1 MNHLLPLFRE
11 LPDSSNLS
19 RRDQICELVSSA
31 IAARA
36 VSPQVALPSCRQMAE
51 QLGVSRNTVF
61 AAYSRLIDLGLI
73 EARDRSGY
81 YVNGDVFS
89 PSDRPESD
97 LADTGT
103 VASPVRFPP
112 STLIPLGQSARLET
126 LPLSVHLQ
134 IR

>member
-11 LPDSSNLS
+11 LPDNPNLS
-19 RRDQICELVSSA
+19 RRDQICEMVSSA

-36 VSPQVALPSCRQMAE
+36 VSPQVPLPSCRQMAS

-81 YVNGDVFS
+81 YVNSEMLSSSPGPEGDQLE
-89 PSDRPESD
+89 DGD
-97 LADTGT
+97 
-103 VASPVRFPP
+103 VASPVTFK
-112 STLIPLGQSARLET
+112 PL
-126 LPLSVHLQ
+126 
-134 IR
+134 